1 MDAIQIR
8 SLGDELYAALRA
20 SHTVAPLTD
29 RHPEITKEDAYQIQ
43 RHLIARRENDGER
56 IVGKKI
62 GLTSEPVQKMLG
74 VSEPDFGFLM
84 DRMQIMNGSNVSLK
98 ATGLIQAKSEGEIA
112 FVLSSDLS
120 GTNLTRDDVLAATE
134 CVLPCFEIVDSRV
147 SDWKIKIQDTIADN
161 ASCGVFVL
169 GDSRVSPYAI
179 DLAAAKLEVRKNGS
193 LAASGLGSAV
203 QGHPAEAVA
212 WLANTLG
219 HFGVPFRKG
228 EIILSGALAA
238 MVPVVA
244 GDQFELDIHGIG
256 SASINFS
263 A

>member
-1 MDAIQIR
+1 MDAVQIR
-8 SLGDELYAALRA
+8 NLGDELYAALRA
-20 SHTVAPLTD
+20 PHTVAPLTD
-29 RHPEITKEDAYQIQ
+29 RYPEITKEDAYRIQ
-43 RHLIARRENDGER
+43 RYLIARRETDGER

-84 DRMQIMNGSNVSLK
+84 DRMQLANGATVSL
-98 ATGLIQAKSEGEIA
+98 ASVGLMQAKAEGEIA
-112 FVLSSDLS
+112 FVLSRDLS
-120 GTNLTRDDVLAATE
+120 GTNLTREDVLAATE

-147 SDWKIKIQDTIADN
+147 RDWKIKIQDTIADN

-169 GDSRVSPYAI
+169 GDSRVDPNTI
-179 DLAAAKLEVRKNGS
+179 DLAAAKLEIRKNGA

-244 GDQFELDIHGIG
+244 GDQFELSIHGIG
-256 SASINFS
+256 SAAINFS